1 MFIKHLFD
9 ARNSILY
16 SDHLLSLH
24 VSSVA
29 IPNQYDILYAI
40 EIIFIHLVSTFLS
53 QFVKNRKIQVAFLF
67 EKQYP

>member
-29 IPNQYDILYAI
+29 IQTQYDILYAI
-40 EIIFIHLVSTFLS
+40 EIIFIPLVSTFLS
-53 QFVKNRKIQVAFLF
+53 QFVKNRKVAFLF